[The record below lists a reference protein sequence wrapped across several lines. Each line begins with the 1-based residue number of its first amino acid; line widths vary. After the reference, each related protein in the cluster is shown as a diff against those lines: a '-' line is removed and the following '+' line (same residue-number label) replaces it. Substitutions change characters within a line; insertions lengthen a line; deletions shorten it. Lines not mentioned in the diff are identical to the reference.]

1 MSRDAIGKDGHM
13 HKRDA
18 ILIMLLLTLA
28 VCLSGCLL
36 AAVGAGAAGTV
47 AYAKGDLEAIRPE
60 GITDVYEAAR
70 KAVEQLEYSTTES
83 RKDATSALVVARD
96 SQDDKITIK
105 LKATPEGPTAI
116 SIRIGTWG
124 SERRSNIVYD
134 KIKDNLEQ

>member
-1 MSRDAIGKDGHM
+1 MQ
-13 HKRDA
+13 KRDL
-18 ILIMLLLTLA
+18 ILIMLLLALA

-47 AYAKGDLEAIRPE
+47 AYVKGDLEVVCPE
-60 GITDVYEAAR
+60 GITDVYEATR
-70 KAVEQLEYSTTES
+70 KAVEQLEYATTES

-105 LKATPEGPTAI
+105 LKATPEGPTEV
-116 SIRIGTWG
+116 SIRVGTWG
-124 SERRSNIVYD
+124 SETRSSIIYD